1 MLDKYEDKILAVKSQ
16 IEKLEEKV
24 KDTAL
29 KHEKHKNEIKNL
41 VESLKKYKEENPVVY
56 KQMKEI
62 LKTKLKEY
70 DNIKIEIKGVRS
82 KQLEVQQELKKLFAQ
97 IVSSSRVKKHTE
109 DIVTAVYIENKKAKP
124 EPEKPVQ
131 KTVVKK
137 QEEIKAVPEQ
147 KPAAEKAAPVKKTEE
162 VVIKK
167 PVPQTS
173 KSGDFHSKVAEEA
186 ESQAKYL
193 SSLADKTRHYGSA

>member
-41 VESLKKYKEENPVVY
+41 VESLKKYKQENPVVY

-62 LKTKLKEY
+62 LKAKLKEY
-70 DNIKIEIKGVRS
+70 DNIKIEIKGIRS
-82 KQLEVQQELKKLFAQ
+82 KQLEVQQELKKLFTQ
-97 IVSSSRVKKHTE
+97 IVSLSRVP
-109 DIVTAVYIENKKAKP
+109 AVYIENKKAKP

-137 QEEIKAVPEQ
+137 QEEVKAVPEQ

-162 VVIKK
+162 VMIKK
-167 PVPQTS
+167 PALQAA
-173 KSGDFHSKVAEEA
+173 KKGDFHSKVAEEA